1 MKTRLISAIIAIAII
16 VPLFLLGG
24 LFFNIG
30 VVIIGALA
38 YLEIVKLNSSKYSNL
53 IRLLGFLCLEL
64 ITLSS
69 FNIGFFG
76 TGFSYLSV
84 GLTVLLLTI
93 PSIFDKKDRY
103 TTKDAFFLI
112 GFILLVGAF
121 LNLIIITYRESKW
134 LLLYLVL
141 ISTMTDT
148 FAYIVGSLIG
158 KHKLIPNVSPKKSVE
173 GSVAG
178 SLVGT
183 IIATAF
189 YCNVIPSSFNIF
201 TIIIMTLI
209 LSILGQLGDLFFSKI
224 KREHKIKDF
233 SNIMPGH
240 GGILDRL
247 DSLSFIIIGHI
258 VIISIINLIR

>member
-1 MKTRLISAIIAIAII
+1 MKKRLISAIIAIALI

-38 YLEIVKLNSSKYSNL
+38 YLEIVKLNSTKYSNL
-53 IRLLGFLCLEL
+53 IRILGFLCLEL

-69 FNIGFFG
+69 FDIGYYG
-76 TGFSYLSV
+76 TGFSYLSI
-84 GLTVLLLTI
+84 GLTILLLTI
-93 PSIFDKKDRY
+93 PAIFDKRNKY

-121 LNLIIITYRESKW
+121 LNLIIITYKESKW
-134 LLLYLVL
+134 LLLYLIL

-158 KHKLIPNVSPKKSVE
+158 KHKLIPKVSPKKSVE

-178 SLVGT
+178 SLIGT
-183 IIATAF
+183 IIATVF
-189 YCNVIPSSFNIF
+189 YCNVIPSTFSVFLVA
-201 TIIIMTLI
+201 IISLI

-224 KREHKIKDF
+224 KREHEIKDF

-247 DSLSFIIIGHI
+247 DSLSFILLGHI